1 MTIQGIKDKFLE
13 LKSVKEDIEKDYE
26 TFYEAYQHLSFIDYQ
41 YRMLN
46 AMHTYE
52 EIKGIDA
59 SERVN
64 YNDGEILFY
73 KVYGRE
79 GLENE
84 DVSLLYTIRLLNKDS
99 DLDDPY
105 YYLGVVQAYRTMKKL
120 NLEEERTRGEVL
132 KYLS

>member
-13 LKSVKEDIEKDYE
+13 LKSVKEDIEKDYN
-26 TFYEAYQHLSFIDYQ
+26 TFYDAYQHLSFIDYQ

-64 YNDGEILFY
+64 YNDGEVLFY

-84 DVSLLYTIRLLNKDS
+84 DVSLLYTINLLNKDS
-99 DLDDPY
+99 DLDNPY

>member
-13 LKSVKEDIEKDYE
+13 LKSVKEDIEKDYN
-26 TFYEAYQHLSFIDYQ
+26 TFYDAYQHLSFIDYQ

>member
-64 YNDGEILFY
+64 YNDGEVLFY

-84 DVSLLYTIRLLNKDS
+84 DVSLLYTIKLLNK
-99 DLDDPY
+99 
-105 YYLGVVQAYRTMKKL
+105 
-120 NLEEERTRGEVL
+120 
-132 KYLS
+132 

>member
-26 TFYEAYQHLSFIDYQ
+26 TFYDAYQHLSFIDYQ

-52 EIKGIDA
+52 EINGIDA

-64 YNDGEILFY
+64 YNDGEVLFY

-84 DVSLLYTIRLLNKDS
+84 DLSLLYTIKLLNKDS
-99 DLDDPY
+99 DLDNPY